1 MGVPEVQQFIVHL
14 ATNGSVSASTQNQA
28 LSAVTFLYRHVLHT
42 ELQFP
47 ADTIRPG
54 RSKPLPVVLTPQEAR
69 AVINNLSGLP
79 KLMTKLLYGS
89 GLRLMECLR
98 LRVKDL
104 DFGNRQIIVRE
115 GKGEKDR
122 FTILPDSIV
131 EDLQSHL
138 LVVKAIHEKDLKEG
152 FGETSL
158 SYALAK
164 KYRSASKEWLWQYVF
179 PASVRS
185 TLPSPGGRGVGGE
198 GKTTRHHLDPGVLQK
213 AIRKAAQQAKIN
225 KPVSPHTFRHS
236 FATHLLQ
243 NGYDIRT
250 VQELLGHKDVKTT
263 MIYTHV
269 LQRGGMAVK
278 SPLD

>member
-1 MGVPEVQQFIVHL
+1 V
-14 ATNGSVSASTQNQA
+14 
-28 LSAVTFLYRHVLHT
+28 
-42 ELQFP
+42 
-47 ADTIRPG
+47 
-54 RSKPLPVVLTPQEAR
+54 
-69 AVINNLSGLP
+69 
-79 KLMTKLLYGS
+79 
-89 GLRLMECLR
+89 ECLR

-122 FTILPDSIV
+122 FTILPDAVI

-138 LVVKAIHEKDLKEG
+138 LIVKAIHDKDLRDG

-158 SYALAK
+158 PYALEK
-164 KYRSASKEWLWQYVF
+164 KYRSASKEWFWQYVF

-185 TLPSPGGRGVGGE
+185 APPSPSEANRRGAGGE
-198 GKTTRHHLDPGVLQK
+198 VKEKRHHLDPGVLQK
-213 AIRKAAQQAKIN
+213 AIRKAAQKANIN

-269 LQRGGMAVK
+269 LQRGGLAVK
-278 SPLD
+278 SPLDP